1 MLDQAAKL
9 RLANFNKAPKNTN
22 KETKKSDE
30 ESILDELNKK
40 FNQIEI
46 EEETTSNDIVT
57 IQEETKE
64 EIVKEEIQQEVKIE
78 IKEEVKE
85 EVLPKEEIKEEKTIE
100 DIIEE
105 EEILSKIKENLS
117 NKIDFEEKV
126 DIIENK
132 SNDFVVDTITSNRI
146 NKPKIITV
154 TSGKG
159 GVGKTNFTVNLSISL
174 SKLGKKVIIFDA
186 DMGMSNVDILL
197 GLNSRGSIFDI
208 INDNKDLDDVVLDTP
223 YGIQVVPGGSGLS
236 NIEDLTSE
244 QRQIFLSKIDQI
256 DDVDYII
263 IDTGAGISKSVLS
276 FISCAQEVFFVT
288 TPEPTSITDA
298 YSLLKATSN
307 FNIRKS
313 AKIIVNKSSNV
324 NEAKATFNR
333 INSVVNNFLD
343 MDLEFAGYILDDRNV
358 VNCVKKQSPFTIE
371 YPNSNASKCINSIS
385 RNIVNSKTEGESA
398 SKLFKKIFSMFN

>member
-1 MLDQAAKL
+1 MLDQAEKL
-9 RLANFNKAPKNTN
+9 RKLATFSKLSKEDYKEKEKNN
-22 KETKKSDE
+22 E
-30 ESILDELNKK
+30 EDILK
-40 FNQIEI
+40 
-46 EEETTSNDIVT
+46 
-57 IQEETKE
+57 ETKE
-64 EIVKEEIQQEVKIE
+64 EIVELSTTEE
-78 IKEEVKE
+78 
-85 EVLPKEEIKEEKTIE
+85 
-100 DIIEE
+100 D
-105 EEILSKIKENLS
+105 EILNKIKENLD
-117 NKIDFEEKV
+117 NKIDIDKKV
-126 DIIENK
+126 DIIESTQN
-132 SNDFVVDTITSNRI
+132 NYVVDTINGERK

-174 SKLGKKVIIFDA
+174 SKLGKKVMIFDA

-197 GLNSRGSIFDI
+197 GLNATGSIFDI
-208 INDNKDLDDVVLDTP
+208 INCNKELEDIILDTP

-244 QRQIFLSKIDQI
+244 QRQIFLNKIDQI

-307 FNIRKS
+307 FRIRKN
-313 AKIIVNKSSNV
+313 AKIIVNKSANV
-324 NEAKATFNR
+324 NEAKSTFNR

-343 MDLEFAGYILDDRNV
+343 MDLEFAGYILDDKNV

-385 RNIVNSKTEGESA
+385 RNLINNTIEGESA